1 MHENA
6 RLFDRGHGS
15 IQKILRATGGIRPAV
30 RKRSRLALTLVE
42 REEISRGLVAR
53 QSIRFIAYRLK
64 RSPSTISREIARN
77 GGARGYRAVR
87 ADKRA

>member
-1 MHENA
+1 MHEIA